1 MEMAKQNHNLNLY
14 EQIDIWR
21 RLPDGNLRWYRCFRL
36 VRSGRFCVQS
46 ADSVRVPVSA
56 PVMQQLRNN
65 YFELLSEIAPEE
77 RISTHAT
84 IEDAILAFDMEFGL

>member
-1 MEMAKQNHNLNLY
+1 
-14 EQIDIWR
+14 
-21 RLPDGNLRWYRCFRL
+21 
-36 VRSGRFCVQS
+36 
-46 ADSVRVPVSA
+46 VRVPVSA